1 MRSEPSRSIRGGPA
15 SHDTIGR
22 VVFLESMGR
31 LCFLRSAISC
41 RVYPEARLSSPE
53 KPSRARADL
62 ALAACTLLW
71 GATFV
76 VVKNALD
83 YSSVFM
89 FLAVRFSLA
98 ALLMTAFRPRVLRN
112 LKKEELLAG
121 AALGVFMFGGY
132 AFQTAG
138 LQYTTPAKSGF
149 VTGSSVVMVPLLL
162 AAFWGQRLAS
172 WAYVGA
178 FAAVVGLYFLTV
190 PAEGLSHLNR
200 GDLLTFGAAA
210 LYAIHIIL
218 VGEYTRR
225 HSVAALSVLQVA
237 ACAVLAWVAAG
248 ALGVLG
254 LQTPRFAGRWE
265 LYVGT
270 AICAVLAT
278 AVAFS
283 IQLWAQQYST
293 PSHAAILFTLEP
305 VFAVITSYIVLGERL
320 AARSM
325 LGAVFVLGGI
335 LLAELLGPPAAPES
349 PEPIF
354 EGRIYFEPWWRL

>member
-1 MRSEPSRSIRGGPA
+1 
-15 SHDTIGR
+15 
-22 VVFLESMGR
+22 
-31 LCFLRSAISC
+31 
-41 RVYPEARLSSPE
+41 LSSPE
-53 KPSRARADL
+53 NANRIKADF
-62 ALAACTLLW
+62 ALPACTLLW

-83 YSSVFM
+83 HSSVFM
-89 FLAVRFSLA
+89 FLAVRFSVA
-98 ALLMTAFRPRVLRN
+98 ALLMAAFRPHALRR

-121 AALGVFMFGGY
+121 AALGLFMFGGY

-162 AAFWGQRLAS
+162 AIFWGRRLAP
-172 WAYVGA
+172 WAYAGA
-178 FAAVVGLYFLTV
+178 LAAVAGLYFLTV

-200 GDLLTFGAAA
+200 GDLLTFGAA

-218 VGEYTRR
+218 VGEYTRQ

-237 ACAVLAWVAAG
+237 ACAGLAWIAAG

-254 LQTPRFAGRWE
+254 WQAPRFAWRWE

-278 AVAFS
+278 AVAFP
-283 IQLWAQQYST
+283 IQLWAQQYTT

-305 VFAVITSYIVLGERL
+305 VIAAITSYIVIGERL
-320 AARSM
+320 IARSM

-335 LLAELLGPPAAPES
+335 LLAELLGSPVAPES